1 MKILAIR
8 GKNLASLAGEFA
20 VDFTQEPLQ
29 SAGLFAISG
38 PTGAGKST
46 LLDALC
52 MALYENTP
60 RLIKAGTTKLP
71 DGADAVTQQDT
82 GNLLRRGTGEGYA
95 EVDFVGTD
103 GNAYRARW
111 SVRRSRN
118 KATGILQPTTMSL
131 HQLPQ
136 MQPIGG
142 KKTEVK
148 EEIIKRLGLK
158 FEQFTR
164 AVLLAQNEFSSF
176 LKADDNDR
184 GELLET
190 LTGSDIYGQISQRA
204 FARAKLEREALER
217 FHVRLADN
225 KPLSAEERTH
235 LDNELAISKNRL
247 EQLDAQLAELQIHLR
262 WHADNNKLM
271 QAEQQAQQQ
280 LQVYAHEQAA
290 AAPRTGFLQ
299 QVESIQAARPLV
311 TDIERLQQA
320 IQKGQEE
327 IITAHNNI
335 RAGTLEAQE
344 KQLGLELAQQQLQ
357 QAEHALQGA
366 TPLLDAAK
374 ALDSSL
380 SVLRS
385 SWLAAQH
392 TKMQAEQALDHA
404 QLQHKNKQ
412 ADLAQLHRK
421 QQDLQAWLTHHAG
434 LQSLADNW
442 STWDLLLKQA
452 AAAKKDASYQQQNML
467 DLQKQKEKQE
477 QLLAERAL
485 QKQASEQ
492 NWKQADHLREEA
504 LGKLAQF
511 DLPGLQMQRLA
522 LEQRREFLASAT
534 VLHKQRQE
542 ELQRSQALQARQQA
556 CLSAIQ
562 TVDKSI
568 HQLQSQLPSLIAA
581 KEQAQK
587 SLQLAQTACNA
598 NVESLRDALQD
609 QQACP
614 VCGAT
619 EHPYK
624 TANPQLH
631 ALLAQLENELRHCQ
645 QAEQESR
652 QLLATA
658 MAEIKQHQQQQQQLQ
673 QDLNTLQEQQQV
685 TAKAWQAHGI
695 TVELTAELKKKNAG
709 YEETGNYVT
718 QQQTDLQVQLQQ
730 LQQTEHAYQL
740 AAQARD
746 AAFASSEKATRT
758 LQEHKD
764 AHTSLA
770 HAVDKFTIA
779 LTQSTEK
786 AQEASQKLD
795 DALAQLAPAF
805 AAQSDDGSSW
815 QDNWHAAPL
824 EFQSQCASHVQQWQS
839 HQLSYSQSGEQLA
852 KLQSDVEKLQ
862 LQSQQLAEQFNSDS
876 KRYLAADTELK
887 QQQAK
892 RQELFQGRAVAEA
905 EAHFHRTVSQAR
917 SLQQTRQQAYDELRQ
932 QMARLHE
939 AQEQISKR
947 ITQNQQE
954 LQLAHEKLH
963 AWIAQQQAVMSNLDE
978 ALLRKLLAYAHDWIT
993 AERQA
998 MQAINNAVQQAA
1010 TILHE
1015 RSQQRQVHLE
1025 ERPAALS
1032 FTLPV
1037 ATDEEAEQEEV
1048 TEAAVAA
1055 EISEAAHLQSLFKDL
1070 SESRQHIQ
1078 QEYSR
1083 HQLAHA
1089 QDEARHQ
1096 QAKDLIADMQGQEAQ
1111 TRLWAQMNEL
1121 IGAADGKKFRNY
1133 AQQITL
1139 DVLLAYANQ
1148 HLHQLSRRYRLQ
1160 RVADTLALM
1169 VIDQDMGD
1177 EQRSVHSLSGGESFL
1192 VSLALALGLASLSS
1206 NRIKV
1211 ESLFIDEGF
1220 GSLDADTLRIAMDAL
1235 DSLQAQGR
1243 KVGVISH
1250 VQEMTERIATR
1261 VVVQRVSGGSSSV
1274 GVG

>member
-8 GKNLASLAGEFA
+8 GKNLASLAGEFV

-103 GNAYRARW
+103 GNAYRSRW

-136 MQPIGG
+136 LQPIGG

-204 FARAKLEREALER
+204 FARAKLEREALDR

-225 KPLSAEERTH
+225 KPLSAEERTQ
-235 LDNELAISKNRL
+235 LETDLGISKSRL
-247 EQLDAQLAELQIHLR
+247 EELDVQLAELQTHLR
-262 WHADNNKLM
+262 WHTDDSKLL
-271 QAEQQAQQQ
+271 QGELQAQQQ
-280 LQVYAHEQAA
+280 LQTHEQEKTAA
-290 AAPRTGFLQ
+290 AARAAYLQ
-299 QVESIQAARPLV
+299 QVESIQTARPLL
-311 TDIERLQQA
+311 TELERLQQA
-320 IQKGQEE
+320 ISQGQVE
-327 IITAHNNI
+327 IATAHNNI
-335 RAGTLEAQE
+335 QAGTLSAQE
-344 KQLGLELAQQQLQ
+344 KHLALTQAQQALQ
-357 QAEHALQGA
+357 QAEHSLQEA
-366 TPLLDAAK
+366 APLLDAAK

-380 SVLRS
+380 NILRS
-385 SWLAAQH
+385 NWLTAQQIQV
-392 TKMQAEQALDHA
+392 QAEQALA
-404 QLQHKNKQ
+404 TARQQHKGKL
-412 ADLAQLHRK
+412 ADLAQLHKK
-421 QQDLQAWLTHHAG
+421 QQELQLWLTRHTG

-442 STWDLLLKQA
+442 TAWELLLKQA
-452 AAAKKDASYQQQNML
+452 ATAKKDVGYQQQNML
-467 DLQKQKEKQE
+467 DLQKQTDKQE

-485 QKQASEQ
+485 QLQASEQ
-492 NWKQADHLREEA
+492 SWIVTEKLREQA
-504 LGKLAQF
+504 ADKLTQF
-511 DLPGLQMQRLA
+511 DLPGLQAQGLA
-522 LEQRREFLASAT
+522 LDQRRELLSSAAD
-534 VLHKQRQE
+534 LHKQMHEQTHRKH
-542 ELQRSQALQARQQA
+542 ALENQQQA
-556 CLSAIQ
+556 SQLSMQATDQ
-562 TVDKSI
+562 TI
-568 HQLQSQLPSLIAA
+568 TQINAQLPSLIAA

-587 SLQLAQTACNA
+587 SLQLTQAACNA

-609 QQACP
+609 EQACP

-624 TANPQLH
+624 TGNPQLH
-631 ALLAQLENELRHCQ
+631 ALLVQLENELKHCQ
-645 QAEQESR
+645 QVEQDRR

-658 MAEIKQHQQQQQQLQ
+658 TAEHRQYQQQQKQLQ
-673 QDLNTLQEQQQV
+673 QELTVLQQQEKIV
-685 TAKAWQAHGI
+685 ASSWQAHSI
-695 TVELTAELKKKNAG
+695 AAELENAKI
-709 YEETGNYVT
+709 ESEQASTWLN
-718 QQQTDLQVQLQQ
+718 QQQTGLQEQLQQ
-730 LQQTEHAYQL
+730 LFKTEQAYQ
-740 AAQARD
+740 QATKTRD
-746 AAFASSEKATRT
+746 EAFAITEKVRRA

-764 AHTSLA
+764 SHTALI
-770 HAVDKFTIA
+770 HALEKFATA
-779 LTQSTEK
+779 MTQATEK
-786 AQEASQKLD
+786 EQDARQKLD
-795 DALAQLAPAF
+795 EALAQLAPAF
-805 AAQSDDGSSW
+805 AAQSDDGNSW
-815 QDNWHAAPL
+815 QDNWHASPL
-824 EFQSQCASHVQQWQS
+824 EFQNQCAIHVQQWQS
-839 HQLSYSQSGEQLA
+839 HQLASSQSTEQL
-852 KLQSDVEKLQ
+852 SKLQ
-862 LQSQQLAEQFNSDS
+862 LEIDKLQTQSQQLEEQFSSDN
-876 KRYLAADTELK
+876 KRYLDADTALK

-892 RQELFQGRAVAEA
+892 RQELFQGRAVSEA
-905 EAHFHRTVSQAR
+905 EAQFIQSINQAKAV
-917 SLQQTRQQAYDELRQ
+917 LQTQLQAHDEIRQQL
-932 QMARLHE
+932 ARLHE
-939 AQEQISKR
+939 AQEQITKR
-947 ITQNQQE
+947 IVQQNQE
-954 LQLAHEKLH
+954 LQVAHEKLQE
-963 AWIAQQQAVMSNLDE
+963 WIAQQQAVIEGLGE
-978 ALLRKLLAYAHDWIT
+978 AHLRELLTHPHAWIN

-998 MQAINNAVQQAA
+998 MQAINNAVQQAT
-1010 TILHE
+1010 TILRE
-1015 RSQQRQVHLE
+1015 RSQQRQQHLLQ
-1025 ERPAALS
+1025 RPAPLS
-1032 FTLPV
+1032 F
-1037 ATDEEAEQEEV
+1037 AEAEPLHDETEQGQEQERETAA
-1048 TEAAVAA
+1048 TEIN
-1055 EISEAAHLQSLFKDL
+1055 ESEHLQSVLNNV
-1070 SESRQHIQ
+1070 SEKRKQAQ

-1083 HQLAHA
+1083 HQLAMA

-1096 QAKDLIADMQGQEAQ
+1096 QAKNLIADMQEQESQ

-1250 VQEMTERIATR
+1250 VQEMTERISTR
-1261 VVVQRVSGGSSSV
+1261 IQVQRVSGGSSLV
-1274 GVG
+1274 QVV

>member
-8 GKNLASLAGEFA
+8 GKNLASLAGEFS

-103 GNAYRARW
+103 GNAYRSRW

-118 KATGILQPTTMSL
+118 KATGILQPTIMSL

-136 MQPIGG
+136 LQPIGG

-225 KPLSAEERTH
+225 KPLSAEERTQ
-235 LDNELAISKNRL
+235 LETDLGISKTRL
-247 EQLDAQLAELQIHLR
+247 EQLDAQLAELQAHLR
-262 WHADNNKLM
+262 WHADDGKLL
-271 QAEQQAQQQ
+271 QGEQQAQQQ
-280 LQVYAHEQAA
+280 LQIHEQEKTAA
-290 AAPRTGFLQ
+290 AARAAYLQ
-299 QVESIQAARPLV
+299 QVESIQTARPLL
-311 TDIERLQQA
+311 TELERLQQA
-320 IQKGQEE
+320 ISQGQAE
-327 IITAHNNI
+327 IATAHNNI
-335 RAGTLEAQE
+335 QTGTLSAQE
-344 KQLGLELAQQQLQ
+344 KHLALTQAQQALQ
-357 QAEHALQGA
+357 QAEHALQDA
-366 TPLLDAAK
+366 APLLDAAK

-380 SVLRS
+380 NILRS
-385 SWLAAQH
+385 NWLAAQQ
-392 TKMQAEQALDHA
+392 TQVQAEQALA
-404 QLQHKNKQ
+404 TARQQFKSKQ
-412 ADLAQLHRK
+412 ADLAQLHKK
-421 QQDLQAWLTHHAG
+421 QQDLQIWLTQHAG
-434 LQSLADNW
+434 LQSLVDNW
-442 STWDLLLKQA
+442 TAWELLLKQA
-452 AAAKKDASYQQQNML
+452 ATAKKDASYQQQNIL
-467 DLQKQKEKQE
+467 NLQKQKDTQE

-485 QKQASEQ
+485 QLQASEQ
-492 NWKQADHLREEA
+492 SWIVTEKMSEQAA
-504 LGKLAQF
+504 GKLAQF
-511 DLPGLQMQRLA
+511 DLPGLQAQRLA
-522 LEQRREFLASAT
+522 LDQRRELLSSAAD
-534 VLHKQRQE
+534 LRKQMHE
-542 ELQRSQALQARQQA
+542 QAHRKHALGTQQQA
-556 CLSAIQ
+556 SQLSMQATDQIITQ
-562 TVDKSI
+562 I
-568 HQLQSQLPSLIAA
+568 NAQLPSLIAA

-587 SLQLAQTACNA
+587 SLQLTQAACNV

-609 QQACP
+609 EQACP

-624 TANPQLH
+624 TGNQQLH
-631 ALLAQLENELRHCQ
+631 ALLAQLQDELKHCQ
-645 QAEQESR
+645 QVEQDQR

-658 MAEIKQHQQQQQQLQ
+658 TAEQKQHQQQQKQLQ
-673 QDLNTLQEQQQV
+673 QELTVLQQQEQIV
-685 TAKAWQAHGI
+685 ASTWQAHSI
-695 TVELTAELKKKNAG
+695 AAELRTAKIDNEQAS
-709 YEETGNYVT
+709 TWVS
-718 QQQTDLQVQLQQ
+718 QQQTGLQEQLQQ
-730 LQQTEHAYQL
+730 LLKTEQAYQQ
-740 AAQARD
+740 ATKARD
-746 AAFASSEKATRT
+746 EAFANTEKVRRT
-758 LQEHKD
+758 LQEHRD
-764 AHTSLA
+764 THTALV
-770 HAVDKFTIA
+770 HALEKFTTA
-779 LTQSTEK
+779 LTQATEK
-786 AQEASQKLD
+786 EQGASQKLD
-795 DALAQLAPAF
+795 ESLAQLAPAF
-805 AAQSDDGSSW
+805 AAQPDDGNSW
-815 QDNWHAAPL
+815 QDNWHASPQQ
-824 EFQSQCASHVQQWQS
+824 FQNQCAIHVQQWQS
-839 HQLSYSQSGEQLA
+839 HQLASSQSAEQLA
-852 KLQSDVEKLQ
+852 KLQLETDKLQ
-862 LQSQQLAEQFNSDS
+862 TQSQQMEEQFSGDN
-876 KRYLAADTELK
+876 KRYLDADTALK

-892 RQELFQGRAVAEA
+892 RQELFQGHAVIEA
-905 EAHFHRTVSQAR
+905 EAQFTLSIKQAKAA
-917 SLQQTRQQAYDELRQ
+917 LQTQLQAHDEIRQQL
-932 QMARLHE
+932 ARLHE
-939 AQEQISKR
+939 AQEQINKR
-947 ITQNQQE
+947 ISQQSRE
-954 LQLAHEKLH
+954 LHVAHGKLQE
-963 AWIAQQQAVMSNLDE
+963 WITQQQAVIENLDE
-978 ALLRKLLAYAHDWIT
+978 AHLRELLAHPHAWIN

-998 MQAINNAVQQAA
+998 MQAINNAAQQAA
-1010 TILHE
+1010 TILRE
-1015 RSQQRQVHLE
+1015 RSQQRQQHLLQC
-1025 ERPAALS
+1025 PAPLS
-1032 FTLPV
+1032 FT
-1037 ATDEEAEQEEV
+1037 EAEPVHEETEQEQERETAA
-1048 TEAAVAA
+1048 TEKSAC
-1055 EISEAAHLQSLFKDL
+1055 EHLQSLL
-1070 SESRQHIQ
+1070 SNVSEKRKQAQ
-1078 QEYSR
+1078 QEYTR
-1083 HQLAHA
+1083 HQLTMA

-1096 QAKDLIADMQGQEAQ
+1096 QAKNLITDMQEQESQ

-1250 VQEMTERIATR
+1250 VQEMTERISTR
-1261 VVVQRVSGGSSSV
+1261 IQVQRVSGGSSLV
-1274 GVG
+1274 QVA

>member
-103 GNAYRARW
+103 GNAYRSRW

-136 MQPIGG
+136 LQSIGG

-204 FARAKLEREALER
+204 FARAKLEREALDR

-225 KPLSAEERTH
+225 KPLSAEERTQ
-235 LDNELAISKNRL
+235 LESDLGISEAQL
-247 EQLDAQLAELQIHLR
+247 EKLDAQLAELQTHLR
-262 WHADNNKLM
+262 WHADDDKLL
-271 QAEQQAQQQ
+271 QGEQQAQQQ
-280 LQVYAHEQAA
+280 LQIHEQEKTAA
-290 AAPRTGFLQ
+290 AARAAYLQ
-299 QVESIQAARPLV
+299 QVESIQTARPLL
-311 TDIERLQQA
+311 TELERLQQA
-320 IQKGQEE
+320 ISQGQAE
-327 IITAHNNI
+327 IATAHNNI
-335 RAGTLEAQE
+335 QTGTLSAQE
-344 KQLGLELAQQQLQ
+344 KHLALAQAQQALQ
-357 QAEHALQGA
+357 QAEHALQEA
-366 TPLLDAAK
+366 APLLDAAK

-380 SVLRS
+380 NILRGN
-385 SWLAAQH
+385 WLAAQQ
-392 TKMQAEQALDHA
+392 TQVQAEQALTTA
-404 QLQHKNKQ
+404 RQQHKSKQ
-412 ADLAQLHRK
+412 ADLTQLHKK
-421 QQDLQAWLTHHAG
+421 QQDLQLWLTRHAG

-442 STWDLLLKQA
+442 TAWELLLKQA
-452 AAAKKDASYQQQNML
+452 ATAKKDASYQQQNIL
-467 DLQKQKEKQE
+467 DLQKQKDQQE

-485 QKQASEQ
+485 QLQASEQ
-492 NWKQADHLREEA
+492 SWIQTEKLRDGA
-504 LGKLAQF
+504 AGKLAQF
-511 DLPGLQMQRLA
+511 DLPGLQTHRLA
-522 LEQRREFLASAT
+522 LDQRRELLSSAAD
-534 VLHKQRQE
+534 LHKQMHEQA
-542 ELQRSQALQARQQA
+542 QRKHALKTQQQA
-556 CLSAIQ
+556 SQLSMQTTDKTITQIQ
-562 TVDKSI
+562 A
-568 HQLQSQLPSLIAA
+568 QLPSVIAA

-587 SLQLAQTACNA
+587 SLQLTQAACNA
-598 NVESLRDALQD
+598 NIESLRDTLQD
-609 QQACP
+609 EQACP

-624 TANPQLH
+624 TGNQQLH
-631 ALLAQLENELRHCQ
+631 ALLAQLENELKHCQ
-645 QAEQESR
+645 QVEQDQR
-652 QLLATA
+652 HLLATA
-658 MAEIKQHQQQQQQLQ
+658 TAEQKQYQQQQKQLQ
-673 QDLNTLQEQQQV
+673 QELTLLQQQDQV
-685 TAKAWQAHGI
+685 AANAWQAHSI
-695 TVELTAELKKKNAG
+695 VAELLKAKIDNTQAS
-709 YEETGNYVT
+709 TWLS
-718 QQQTDLQVQLQQ
+718 QQQTDLQEQLQQ
-730 LQQTEHAYQL
+730 LHKTEQAYQQ
-740 AAQARD
+740 ATKARD
-746 AAFASSEKATRT
+746 EAFANAEKIRRT

-764 AHTSLA
+764 SHIALV
-770 HAVDKFTIA
+770 HAIEKFTTA
-779 LTQSTEK
+779 LTQATEK
-786 AQEASQKLD
+786 EQDASQKLD
-795 DALAQLAPAF
+795 EALAQLAPAF
-805 AAQSDDGSSW
+805 AAQSDDGNSW
-815 QDNWHAAPL
+815 QDNWHASPL
-824 EFQSQCASHVQQWQS
+824 EFQNQCAIHVQQWQS
-839 HQLSYSQSGEQLA
+839 HQLTYDESTEQLA
-852 KLQSDVEKLQ
+852 KLQLETDKLQ
-862 LQSQQLAEQFNSDS
+862 TQSQQLEEQFSGDN
-876 KRYLAADTELK
+876 KRYLDADTALK

-892 RQELFQGRAVAEA
+892 RQELFQGRAVIETEA
-905 EAHFHRTVSQAR
+905 QFTLAINQAKAVLQTQLQAHDEI
-917 SLQQTRQQAYDELRQ
+917 RQQL
-932 QMARLHE
+932 ARLHE
-939 AQEQISKR
+939 AQEQINKR
-947 ITQNQQE
+947 ITQQSQE
-954 LQLAHEKLH
+954 LHVAHEKLQE
-963 AWIAQQQAVMSNLDE
+963 WITQQQAVIENLDE
-978 ALLRKLLAYAHDWIT
+978 AHLRELLAHPHAWIN
-993 AERQA
+993 AERQT
-998 MQAINNAVQQAA
+998 MQTINNAVQQAA
-1010 TILHE
+1010 TILRE
-1015 RSQQRQVHLE
+1015 RSQQRQQHLLQ
-1025 ERPAALS
+1025 RPVPLS
-1032 FTLPV
+1032 FTE
-1037 ATDEEAEQEEV
+1037 ATPLHDVTEQEQDEQERETAA
-1048 TEAAVAA
+1048 TEIN
-1055 EISEAAHLQSLFKDL
+1055 ESAHLQSVLNNV
-1070 SESRQHIQ
+1070 SEKRKQAQ

-1083 HQLAHA
+1083 HQLAMA

-1096 QAKDLIADMQGQEAQ
+1096 QAKSLIADMQEQESQ

-1250 VQEMTERIATR
+1250 VQEMTERISTR
-1261 VVVQRVSGGSSSV
+1261 IQVQRVSGGSSLV
-1274 GVG
+1274 QVA

>member
-60 RLIKAGTTKLP
+60 RLIRAGTTKLP

-103 GNAYRARW
+103 GNAYRSRW

-118 KATGILQPTTMSL
+118 KATGSLQPTTMSL

-136 MQPIGG
+136 LVPIGG

-148 EEIIKRLGLK
+148 EEIVKRLGLK

-176 LKADDNDR
+176 LKADDNER

-225 KPLSAEERTH
+225 KSLGAEERTQ
-235 LDNELAISKNRL
+235 LEADLGISKTRL
-247 EQLDAQLAELQIHLR
+247 EQLDAQLAELQTHLR
-262 WHADNNKLM
+262 WHADDGKLL
-271 QAEQQAQQQ
+271 QGEQQARQQ
-280 LQVYAHEQAA
+280 LQIHEQEKAA
-290 AAPRTGFLQ
+290 AAARAVYLQ
-299 QVESIQAARPLV
+299 QVESIQTARPLL
-311 TDIERLQQA
+311 TELERLQQA
-320 IQKGQEE
+320 ISQGQAE
-327 IITAHNNI
+327 IAAAHNNI
-335 RAGTLEAQE
+335 QTGTLSAQE
-344 KQLGLELAQQQLQ
+344 KHLALTQAQQALQ
-357 QAEHALQGA
+357 QAEHALQEA
-366 TPLLDAAK
+366 APMLDAAK
-374 ALDSSL
+374 AIDSSL
-380 SVLRS
+380 NILRS
-385 SWLAAQH
+385 NWLAAQQ
-392 TKMQAEQALDHA
+392 TKAQAEQVLTTAR
-404 QLQHKNKQ
+404 QQHKSKQ
-412 ADLAQLHRK
+412 ADLAQLHKK
-421 QQDLQAWLTHHAG
+421 QQDLQIWLTQHAG

-442 STWDLLLKQA
+442 TAWELLLKQA
-452 AAAKKDASYQQQNML
+452 ATAKKDASYQQQNIL
-467 DLQKQKEKQE
+467 DLQKQKNTQE
-477 QLLAERAL
+477 QLLAERARQL
-485 QKQASEQ
+485 QASEQ
-492 NWKQADHLREEA
+492 SWITTEKLSEQAA
-504 LGKLAQF
+504 AKLAQF
-511 DLPGLQMQRLA
+511 NLPGMHAQRLA
-522 LEQRREFLASAT
+522 LDQRRELLSTAID
-534 VLHKQRQE
+534 LHKQMHEQA
-542 ELQRSQALQARQQA
+542 QRKQALDNQQQSCHSGMLA
-556 CLSAIQ
+556 ADKTITQIQ
-562 TVDKSI
+562 T
-568 HQLQSQLPSLIAA
+568 QLPSLVAA
-581 KEQAQK
+581 KEQANK
-587 SLQLAQTACNA
+587 SLQLTQAACNT
-598 NVESLRDALQD
+598 NVESLRDTLQD
-609 QQACP
+609 EQACP

-624 TANPQLH
+624 TGNPQLH
-631 ALLAQLENELRHCQ
+631 VLLVQLEDELKQCQ
-645 QAEQESR
+645 QLEQDQR

-658 MAEIKQHQQQQQQLQ
+658 TAEHKHYQQQQKQLQ
-673 QDLNTLQEQQQV
+673 QELTELQQQEKSL
-685 TAKAWQAHGI
+685 TNAWRAHGIAIELRAATIDDEQAKAW
-695 TVELTAELKKKNAG
+695 LS
-709 YEETGNYVT
+709 

-730 LQQTEHAYQL
+730 MLSTEQAYQ
-740 AAQARD
+740 QATKTRD
-746 AAFASSEKATRT
+746 EAFANTVKLRRT

-764 AHTSLA
+764 SHTALA
-770 HAVDKFTIA
+770 HALEKFTVA
-779 LTQSTEK
+779 LAQATEK
-786 AQEASQKLD
+786 EQDASQKLD
-795 DALAQLAPAF
+795 DALTQLAPAF
-805 AAQSDDGSSW
+805 AAQSEEGYSW
-815 QDNWHAAPL
+815 QDNWHASPV
-824 EFQSQCASHVQQWQS
+824 EFQSQCTIHVQQWQS
-839 HQLSYSQSGEQLA
+839 HQLAASQNTEQLA
-852 KLQSDVEKLQ
+852 KLQLEIDKLQ
-862 LQSQQLAEQFNSDS
+862 TQSQHLEEQFSNDN
-876 KRYLAADTELK
+876 KRYLDADAALK
-887 QQQAK
+887 LQQAK
-892 RQELFQGRAVAEA
+892 RQDLFQGRAVSDVEA
-905 EAHFHRTVSQAR
+905 QFILTINQAKE
-917 SLQQTRQQAYDELRQ
+917 LLQTRLQAHDEIRQ
-932 QMARLHE
+932 QLARLHE
-939 AQEQISKR
+939 AQEQINKR
-947 ITQNQQE
+947 IARQSQE
-954 LQLAHEKLH
+954 LHIASEKLQE
-963 AWIAQQQAVMSNLDE
+963 WIAQQQATIVGLDE
-978 ALLRKLLAYAHDWIT
+978 AHLRELMAHPHEWVN
-993 AERQA
+993 AERLA
-998 MQAINNAVQQAA
+998 MQTINNAVQQAA

-1015 RSQQRQVHLE
+1015 RSQQRQQHLQQ
-1025 ERPAALS
+1025 RPAPLS
-1032 FTLPV
+1032 FI
-1037 ATDEEAEQEEV
+1037 EAEPLRNETEQEQETTA
-1048 TEAAVAA
+1048 TEIKESEHLQAVFSN
-1055 EISEAAHLQSLFKDL
+1055 ISEK
-1070 SESRQHIQ
+1070 RQQAQ

-1083 HQLAHA
+1083 HQLAMA

-1096 QAKDLIADMQGQEAQ
+1096 QAKSLITTMQEQESR

-1169 VIDQDMGD
+1169 VIDEDMGD

-1261 VVVQRVSGGSSSV
+1261 IVVQRVSGGSSLVSV
-1274 GVG
+1274 G

>member
-8 GKNLASLAGEFA
+8 GKNLASLAGEFV

-103 GNAYRARW
+103 GNAYRSRW

-118 KATGILQPTTMSL
+118 KATGILQPTAMSL

-136 MQPIGG
+136 LQPIGG

-204 FARAKLEREALER
+204 FARSKLEREALDR

-225 KPLSAEERTH
+225 KPLSAEERTQ
-235 LDNELAISKNRL
+235 LETDLAISKTSL
-247 EQLDAQLAELQIHLR
+247 EQLDSQLTELQTHLR
-262 WHADNNKLM
+262 WHADDSKLL
-271 QAEQQAQQQ
+271 QGEQQAQRQ
-280 LQVYAHEQAA
+280 LQIHEQEKTIAA
-290 AAPRTGFLQ
+290 ARVAYLQ
-299 QVESIQAARPLV
+299 QVESIQTARPLL
-311 TDIERLQQA
+311 TELERLQQA
-320 IQKGQEE
+320 ISQGEAE
-327 IITAHNNI
+327 IATAHNNI
-335 RAGTLEAQE
+335 QAGTHSAQE
-344 KQLGLELAQQQLQ
+344 KHLALTRAQQALQ
-357 QAEHALQGA
+357 QAEHALHEA
-366 TPLLDAAK
+366 TPMLDAAK

-380 SVLRS
+380 NILRS
-385 SWLAAQH
+385 NWLAAQQ
-392 TKMQAEQALDHA
+392 TQVQAEQALTIA
-404 QLQHKNKQ
+404 RQQQKSRQ
-412 ADLAQLHRK
+412 ADLTQLHKK
-421 QQDLQAWLTHHAG
+421 QQDLQLWLTRHAG
-434 LQSLADNW
+434 LQGLADNW
-442 STWDLLLKQA
+442 TAWELLLKQA
-452 AAAKKDASYQQQNML
+452 ATAKKDASYQQQNML
-467 DLQKQKEKQE
+467 DLQKQKDKQE
-477 QLLAERAL
+477 QVLAERAQQL
-485 QKQASEQ
+485 QASEQ
-492 NWKQADHLREEA
+492 SWIVVEKLREEA
-504 LGKLAQF
+504 ADKLAQF
-511 DLPGLQMQRLA
+511 DLPGLQTQRLA
-522 LEQRREFLASAT
+522 LDQRRELLSSAT
-534 VLHKQRQE
+534 DLHKQMHEQA
-542 ELQRSQALQARQQA
+542 QRKKALETQQQA
-556 CLSAIQ
+556 CQLSIQ
-562 TVDKSI
+562 ATDKTI
-568 HQLQSQLPSLIAA
+568 AKIQIQLPSLTAA

-587 SLQLAQTACNA
+587 SLQLTQAACNA
-598 NVESLRDALQD
+598 NVESLRDTLQD
-609 QQACP
+609 EQACP

-624 TANPQLH
+624 TGNLQLH
-631 ALLAQLENELRHCQ
+631 ALLMQLEDELKHCQ
-645 QAEQESR
+645 QVEQDQR

-658 MAEIKQHQQQQQQLQ
+658 TAEHRQYQQQQKQFQQELTVLQ
-673 QDLNTLQEQQQV
+673 QQEQVVASAWQAHIISAELRTAKIDNEQASTWLSQQQAGLQEQQQ
-685 TAKAWQAHGI
+685 QLH
-695 TVELTAELKKKNAG
+695 KK
-709 YEETGNYVT
+709 E
-718 QQQTDLQVQLQQ
+718 Q
-730 LQQTEHAYQL
+730 AYQQ
-740 AAQARD
+740 ATKARD
-746 AAFASSEKATRT
+746 EAFANTEKARRT

-764 AHTSLA
+764 THTALI
-770 HAVDKFTIA
+770 HALEKFTTA
-779 LTQSTEK
+779 LTQATEK
-786 AQEASQKLD
+786 EQDASQKLD
-795 DALAQLAPAF
+795 EALAQLAPAF
-805 AAQSDDGSSW
+805 AAQADDGNSW
-815 QDNWHAAPL
+815 QDNWHASPL
-824 EFQSQCASHVQQWQS
+824 EFQSQCAIHVQQWQS
-839 HQLSYSQSGEQLA
+839 HQLAYSQSAEQLA
-852 KLQSDVEKLQ
+852 KLQLDVEKQQMQSHQ
-862 LQSQQLAEQFNSDS
+862 LEEQFSSDN
-876 KRYLAADTELK
+876 KRYLVADTALK

-892 RQELFQGRAVAEA
+892 RQELFQGRAVSDVEA
-905 EAHFHRTVSQAR
+905 QFILAINQAKAALQTQLQAHDEI
-917 SLQQTRQQAYDELRQ
+917 RQQL
-932 QMARLHE
+932 ARLHE
-939 AQEQISKR
+939 AQEQINKR
-947 ITQNQQE
+947 IAQQSQE
-954 LQLAHEKLH
+954 LHIANEKLH
-963 AWIAQQQAVMSNLDE
+963 EWIAQQQATIKNLDVTH
-978 ALLRKLLAYAHDWIT
+978 LRELLAHPHAWIN

-998 MQAINNAVQQAA
+998 MQAIENAVQQAT
-1010 TILHE
+1010 TILRE
-1015 RSQQRQVHLE
+1015 RSQQRQQHL
-1025 ERPAALS
+1025 RQHPAALS
-1032 FTLPV
+1032 FAPADAMQDETGQEPEIA
-1037 ATDEEAEQEEV
+1037 AT
-1048 TEAAVAA
+1048 
-1055 EISEAAHLQSLFKDL
+1055 EINGTAHLQSLLQDL
-1070 SESRQHIQ
+1070 NERRQQIQ

-1083 HQLAHA
+1083 HQLALA

-1096 QAKDLIADMQGQEAQ
+1096 QAKDLIASMQGQEAQ

-1274 GVG
+1274 GAA

>member
-103 GNAYRARW
+103 GNAYRSRW

-136 MQPIGG
+136 LQPIGG

-190 LTGSDIYGQISQRA
+190 LTGSDIYGKISQRA
-204 FARAKLEREALER
+204 FARSKLEREALER

-225 KPLSAEERTH
+225 KPLSAEERTQ
-235 LDNELAISKNRL
+235 LDTDLSLSKTQL
-247 EQLDAQLAELQIHLR
+247 EQLDAQLAELQTHVR
-262 WHADNNKLM
+262 WHTDDSRLLLG
-271 QAEQQAQQQ
+271 EQQAQQK
-280 LQVYAHEQAA
+280 LQIHEQEKTAA
-290 AAPRTGFLQ
+290 ATRAAYLQ
-299 QVESIQAARPLV
+299 QVESIQTARPLL
-311 TDIERLQQA
+311 TELDRLQQT
-320 IQKGQEE
+320 INQGQAD
-327 IITAHNNI
+327 IATAHNNI
-335 RAGTLEAQE
+335 QTSTLSAQE
-344 KQLGLELAQQQLQ
+344 KHLALTQAQQALQ
-357 QAEHALQGA
+357 KAEHALQEA
-366 TPLLDAAK
+366 TPMLDAAK

-380 SVLRS
+380 NILRS
-385 SWLAAQH
+385 NWLAAQQ
-392 TKMQAEQALDHA
+392 TKVQAEQALA
-404 QLQHKNKQ
+404 TARQQHKGKQ
-412 ADLAQLHRK
+412 TDLAQLQKK
-421 QQDLQAWLTHHAG
+421 QQDLQIWLTQHAG

-442 STWDLLLKQA
+442 TAWELLLKQA
-452 AAAKKDASYQQQNML
+452 ATAKKDASYQQQNIL
-467 DLQKQKEKQE
+467 DLQKQKDKQE

-485 QKQASEQ
+485 QLQASEQ
-492 NWKQADHLREEA
+492 SWITTENLREQA
-504 LGKLAQF
+504 AAKLAQF
-511 DLPGLQMQRLA
+511 DLPGMQAQRLA
-522 LEQRREFLASAT
+522 LDQRRELLSNA
-534 VLHKQRQE
+534 VDLHKQMHEQA
-542 ELQRSQALQARQQA
+542 QRKQVLDNLQQA
-556 CLSAIQ
+556 SHSSMLA
-562 TVDKSI
+562 TDKTI
-568 HQLQSQLPSLIAA
+568 AQINAQLPSLIAA

-587 SLQLAQTACNA
+587 SLQLTQAACNA

-609 QQACP
+609 EQACP

-624 TANPQLH
+624 TGNQQLH
-631 ALLAQLENELRHCQ
+631 ALLVQLENELKHCQ
-645 QAEQESR
+645 QVEQDQR

-658 MAEIKQHQQQQQQLQ
+658 TAEYRQYQQQQKQLQ
-673 QDLNTLQEQQQV
+673 QELTVLQQQEKIV
-685 TAKAWQAHGI
+685 ASTWQAQSI
-695 TVELTAELKKKNAG
+695 ATELQNAKI
-709 YEETGNYVT
+709 ENEQASTWLS
-718 QQQTDLQVQLQQ
+718 QQQTGLQEQLQQ
-730 LQQTEHAYQL
+730 LLKTEQAYQ
-740 AAQARD
+740 QATKIRD
-746 AAFASSEKATRT
+746 EAFATTEKVRCT
-758 LQEHKD
+758 LQEHRD
-764 AHTSLA
+764 SHTALT
-770 HAVDKFTIA
+770 HALEKFTVA
-779 LTQSTEK
+779 LAQATEK
-786 AQEASQKLD
+786 EQDASQRLD
-795 DALAQLAPAF
+795 DALAQLAAAF
-805 AAQSDDGSSW
+805 AAQSDEGNSW
-815 QDNWHAAPL
+815 QDNWHASPL
-824 EFQSQCASHVQQWQS
+824 EFQNQCAIHVQQWQS
-839 HQLSYSQSGEQLA
+839 HQLASSQSTEQLA
-852 KLQSDVEKLQ
+852 KLQLEIDKLQ
-862 LQSQQLAEQFNSDS
+862 TQSQQLEEKLSSDN
-876 KRYLAADTELK
+876 KRYLDADTALK

-892 RQELFQGRAVAEA
+892 RQELFQGRAVSEVETQFTLSINQAKA
-905 EAHFHRTVSQAR
+905 VLQTQLQAHDEI
-917 SLQQTRQQAYDELRQ
+917 RQQL
-932 QMARLHE
+932 ARLHE
-939 AQEQISKR
+939 AQEQINKR
-947 ITQNQQE
+947 IAQQNQE
-954 LQLAHEKLH
+954 LQIATEKLQE
-963 AWIAQQQAVMSNLDE
+963 WITQQQTTVENLDE
-978 ALLRKLLAYAHDWIT
+978 AHLRELLAHPHEWID

-998 MQAINNAVQQAA
+998 MQAINNAVQQAT
-1010 TILHE
+1010 TILRE
-1015 RSQQRQVHLE
+1015 RSQQRQQHLLQ
-1025 ERPAALS
+1025 RPAPLS
-1032 FTLPV
+1032 FT
-1037 ATDEEAEQEEV
+1037 EAEPMHDETEQE
-1048 TEAAVAA
+1048 
-1055 EISEAAHLQSLFKDL
+1055 SETAPIDIGESEHLQSVFSNI
-1070 SESRQHIQ
+1070 SEKRQQAQ

-1083 HQLAHA
+1083 HQLTMA

-1096 QAKDLIADMQGQEAQ
+1096 QAKSLIATMQEQESQ

-1160 RVADTLALM
+1160 RVADSLALM

-1250 VQEMTERIATR
+1250 VQEMTERISTR
-1261 VVVQRVSGGSSSV
+1261 IQVQRVSGGSSLV
-1274 GVG
+1274 HVT